1 LKFSLT
7 IGSLFFL
14 CSIAA
19 AQEGFY
25 FRGEVKDQSGKPI
38 SNVLIRQGSTGYVF
52 YTGSTGSFGI
62 EALTKVDTLFFSV
75 DGYEKKKQLA
85 DATGFTRVVLVKSVV
100 KPKISTL
107 SSRTSNFNF
116 RLQQSSW
123 LTGEESYASM
133 IENGFITA
141 AKFPSTALTLNI
153 DRASYSNIR
162 RFLNEKEPVPPD
174 AARIEEMLNYFNLD
188 YTEPTNRK
196 DFDIATTLTGC
207 PWNPANQVLFA
218 RINSRKVGLEDLPPT
233 HLVFLVDAS
242 ASMDANNRLPLLKT
256 AFRGL
261 VENLREQDSV
271 SIVVYGS
278 TVGIRLDATSGN
290 EKKKIVAAMNAIE
303 PGGFTP
309 GESGIKL
316 AYDVARRHFI
326 KKGNNRV
333 ILATDG
339 DFNVGVRSDEELE
352 QMIREQSKS
361 GIYLTCLGMGMGNY
375 KDSKVQTLAEQGNG
389 NFAYIDSYAEGQKV
403 LLKEFMQTMY
413 AIADDAK
420 LEIAFNPEYVEQ
432 YRVIGFDNRY
442 LAAKDTGAII
452 AGGEIGSGFSMLVA
466 FEIEP
471 KPKPAQLPANLADL
485 RVVYKRPGKTEINEA
500 KITAPLQVV
509 VFNSLPKFY
518 RFATSVIMF
527 GSLLRESKFIKE
539 KGWSE
544 ALAIAQQSYDPQD
557 VSQKEFVSL
566 LEKGKTI
573 YTGKKKKQ
581 KSKED

>member
-1 LKFSLT
+1 MRTTLT
-7 IGSLFFL
+7 IGSLCFL
-14 CSIAA
+14 CCTAA
-19 AQEGFY
+19 AQQFY
-25 FRGEVKDQSGKPI
+25 FRGEVKNEAGKPI
-38 SNVLIRQGSTGYVF
+38 QNVLIRQGSTGYVF

-62 EALTKVDTLFFSV
+62 EALTKTDTLYFSA

-85 DATGFTRVVLVKSVV
+85 DATGFTKVVLVKSVM

-107 SSRTSNFNF
+107 SSRTRNFNF
-116 RLQQSSW
+116 HLQQSW
-123 LTGEESYASM
+123 LTGEESYATV
-133 IENGFITA
+133 IENGFIA
-141 AKFPSTALTLNI
+141 AAQYPSTALTLNI
-153 DRASYSNIR
+153 DKASYSNIR
-162 RFLNEKEPVPPD
+162 RYINEKEPVPPD

-188 YTEPTNRK
+188 YTEPVNRK

-207 PWNPANQVLFA
+207 PWNPASQVLFA
-218 RINSRKVGLEDLPPT
+218 RINSKKVGLDNLPAT
-233 HLVFLVDAS
+233 HLVFLIDAS
-242 ASMDANNRLPLLKT
+242 ASMDAQNRLPLLKT

-278 TVGIRLDATSGN
+278 TVGIRLDATSGS
-290 EKKKIVAAMNAIE
+290 EKKKIVDAMNSIE

-316 AYDVARRHFI
+316 AYSLARRHFI
-326 KKGNNRV
+326 SKGNNRV

-339 DFNVGVRSDEELE
+339 DFNVGIRSDDELQ
-352 QMIREQSKS
+352 QMIREESKS

-403 LLKEFMQTMY
+403 LLKEFMQTIY

-420 LEIAFNPEYVEQ
+420 LEVMFNPDYVDQ

-442 LAAKDTGAII
+442 MAAKDTGAIV

-466 FEIEP
+466 FEIQP
-471 KPKPAQLPANLADL
+471 KTKLQKLPSDLADL
-485 RVVYKRPGKTEINEA
+485 RIVYRKPGKPETSEV

-518 RFATSVIMF
+518 RFATSVIIF

-544 ALAIAQQSYDPQD
+544 ALALAQQSYDPQD
-557 VSQKEFVSL
+557 ASQKEFVSL
-566 LEKGKTI
+566 VEKGKTI
-573 YTGKKKKQ
+573 YTGKKKKNR
-581 KSKED
+581 SKED

>member
-1 LKFSLT
+1 LRSTLT

-19 AQEGFY
+19 AQPQFY
-25 FRGEVKDQSGKPI
+25 FRGDVKDQSGKPI
-38 SNVLIRQGSTGYVF
+38 PNVLIRQGSTGYVF

-62 EALTKVDTLFFSV
+62 EAMNKLDTLFFSV

-85 DATGFTRVVLVKSVV
+85 DATAFTRVVLVKSVV

-107 SSRTSNFNF
+107 SSRIPDFNF
-116 RLQQSSW
+116 KLQQSW
-123 LTGEESYASM
+123 LTGEESYADM
-133 IENGFITA
+133 IENGFVITA
-141 AKFPSTALTLNI
+141 KYPSTALTLNI

-162 RFLNEKEPVPPD
+162 RFINEKETVPPD

-188 YTEPTNRK
+188 YTEPANRK
-196 DFDIATTLTGC
+196 DFDIVTTLTGC
-207 PWNPANQVLFA
+207 PWNSANQVLFA

-278 TVGIRLDATSGN
+278 TVGIRLDAVSGS
-290 EKKKIVAAMNAIE
+290 EKKKIIAAMNAIE

-352 QMIREQSKS
+352 QMIREQTKS

-420 LEIAFNPEYVEQ
+420 LEVAFNPAYVEQ

-442 LAAKDTGAII
+442 MAAKDTGAII

-466 FEIEP
+466 FEIQP
-471 KPKPAQLPANLADL
+471 KSKLAQLPSNLADL
-485 RVVYKRPGKTEINEA
+485 RVVYKRPGKTELNET

-539 KGWSE
+539 KGWSD
-544 ALAIAQQSYDPQD
+544 ALTIAQQSYDPQD

-573 YTGKKKKQ
+573 YTGKKKK
-581 KSKED
+581 KHAEND